1 MKIIF
6 EDQNQLFVVAVTLDS
21 FFFSTVT
28 LDFERFFFN
37 KTKKK
42 PMT

>member
-21 FFFSTVT
+21 FFFFDCYFR
-28 LDFERFFFN
+28 LWAIFF
-37 KTKKK
+37 
-42 PMT
+42 